1 MVIIGAGPI
10 GLGLA
15 IDLAQ
20 QDVPVVVLDDNDKV
34 SFGSRAVCYAKRP
47 LEILERLGCGRRMV
61 EKGVEW
67 NLGKV
72 FFDQRQVYFNSPARG
87 RPPLPGLHQSGSST
101 LSEHLVERAWFR
113 RPRANRSSCAA
124 ATGQRP
130 GHSSDPV
137 RLEIETP
144 EGPYELEAQWLV
156 ACDGAN
162 SPTRRMGWISSAR
175 CSRTTSSDRRRG
187 DGGRFR
193 PSAGSV

>member
-34 SFGSRAVCYAKRP
+34 RWNSRAVCYAKRP

-72 FFDQRQVYFNSPARG
+72 FRPA
-87 RPPLPGLHQSGSST
+87 PGLLQ
-101 LSEHLVERAWFR
+101 LSC
-113 RPRANRSSCAA
+113 PRT
-124 ATGQRP
+124 ATA
-130 GHSSDPV
+130 S
-137 RLEIETP
+137 
-144 EGPYELEAQWLV
+144 
-156 ACDGAN
+156 
-162 SPTRRMGWISSAR
+162 
-175 CSRTTSSDRRRG
+175 
-187 DGGRFR
+187 R
-193 PSAGSV
+193 PSSIWQQYIE